1 MDMQYA
7 YEERMLQIADKLP
20 ERKLVNAGRL
30 SNRRHYI
37 REGYLNI
44 WRECVNL
51 QEFAER
57 SNLSIGKAGELHKLW
72 KKLYGDHFE
81 RRTSRPIG
89 MSFVDFFMG

>member
-1 MDMQYA
+1 MNMQYA
-7 YEERMLQIADKLP
+7 YEERMLQISDKMP

-30 SNRRHYI
+30 SNRRHYV

-57 SNLSIGKAGELHKLW
+57 TNLSIGKAGELHKLW
-72 KKLYGDHFE
+72 SKLYGNHFE
-81 RRTSRPIG
+81 RRASKPAN
-89 MSFVDFFMG
+89 MSFVDFFLG